1 MMARLRMRGAGGTI
15 VALLCAAG
23 AASADPVA
31 FDLSDHPG
39 GLEAPPT
46 YALRFDNLFTM
57 IGGQAGV
64 TTFSMGNFDDS
75 TMVVDDSGRIT
86 ITGTVY
92 GGVDEG
98 GDWGFGEGAYRLT
111 FSYNENVQQSGDG
124 FIVGPAS
131 EANGGSLVAL
141 GDNNGIAEGTMLVFG
156 DKANELGISFEFLR
170 DGFRLTDAQ
179 RAALNDPYVGRG
191 WLMAPNVTPG
201 GVADFVFL
209 GEGGGNVIPLPNAA
223 LLGGAGLGLLTA
235 RRRRR

>member
-1 MMARLRMRGAGGTI
+1 MMARLRTRGVSGTI

-23 AASADPVA
+23 AASAEPVT
-31 FDLSDHPG
+31 FNLSDHPN
-39 GLEAPPT
+39 GLEAPPA

-57 IGGQAGV
+57 IGGPAGV
-64 TTFSMGNFDDS
+64 TTFSMANFNDS
-75 TMVVDDSGRIT
+75 VMVVDDSGRIT
-86 ITGTVY
+86 ITGTVF

-98 GDWGFGEGAYRLT
+98 GDWGFGRGAYRLT
-111 FSYNENVQQSGDG
+111 FSYNENVQQSNGG

-156 DKANELGISFEFLR
+156 DLADDRGVSFEFLR
-170 DGFRLTDAQ
+170 DGFRLTEAQ
-179 RAALNDPYVGRG
+179 RAALNDPWVGRG
-191 WLMAPNVTPG
+191 WLQAPNVTPG

-209 GEGGGNVIPLPNAA
+209 GVQGANVIPLPNAA
-223 LLGGAGLGLLTA
+223 LLGGAGLGLLAA

>member
-1 MMARLRMRGAGGTI
+1 MMARLRMRGASGTV

-23 AASADPVA
+23 AASAEPVT
-31 FDLSDHPG
+31 FNLSDHPN
-39 GLEAPPT
+39 GLEAPPA

-57 IGGQAGV
+57 MGGPAGV
-64 TTFSMGNFDDS
+64 TTFSMANFNDS
-75 TMVVDDSGRIT
+75 VMVVDDNGRIT

-92 GGVDEG
+92 GGVDDG
-98 GDWGFGEGAYRLT
+98 SGWGFGEGAYQLT

-141 GDNNGIAEGTMLVFG
+141 GDNNGVAEGTMFVFG
-156 DKANELGISFEFLR
+156 DKADDRGVSFEFLR

-179 RAALNDPYVGRG
+179 RSALNDPYVGRG

-209 GEGGGNVIPLPNAA
+209 GQGGANVIPLPNAA
-223 LLGGAGLGLLTA
+223 LLGGAGLGLLA
-235 RRRRR
+235 VRRRRR